1 MKKERSDNSLLKEY
15 VKKLSIDD
23 LNYLM
28 VRLSQR
34 LGSDLSEAAEMM
46 QKDKELD
53 RWLCTAVSS
62 SEWYNKI
69 DKINDFVKVEIDR
82 R

>member
-28 VRLSQR
+28 IRLSQR
-34 LGSDLSEAAEMM
+34 FGSDLSEAAEMM

-53 RWLCTAVSS
+53 RWLCASGNS